1 MSVVYVSD
9 NGSVSNV
16 KLAMVWLLLL
26 LVTWLPPVI
35 LALHKAM
42 LADEDTGNVI
52 VIFPV
57 GSTTSE
63 NFERVVRAKGAFV
76 GSALLNQVWI
86 VYSYDPGFVRR
97 LKDKGAWAVFD
108 PMLLDPVA
116 LIGCGPLSKRQ

>member
-1 MSVVYVSD
+1 
-9 NGSVSNV
+9 
-16 KLAMVWLLLL
+16 MVWLLLL

>member
-1 MSVVYVSD
+1 MYVSD

>member
-1 MSVVYVSD
+1 VYVSD